1 MKKKLDLT
9 EEISVDTDAR
19 NKQNK
24 KKIIR
29 VIFSL
34 IVIAITAGA
43 AVGVSFAIGIV
54 NKHKEKTGELETNAS
69 YSSILKTENIYK

>member
-9 EEISVDTDAR
+9 EEISVDKDAR

-24 KKIIR
+24 KRIR
-29 VIFSL
+29 RLIFSV
-34 IVIAITAGA
+34 IIIAITAGA
-43 AVGVSFAIGIV
+43 VVGVSFAIAIV

-69 YSSILKTENIYK
+69 YSSTIKIENIYK